1 MTASNANNPTQMSE
15 EDYLK
20 QHLNDIESSKK
31 SANNHHH
38 TLGNNQNQKQQSNS
52 RVTDLQYLVF
62 DIKDLPLGQF
72 YPSGS
77 QLLIR
82 AAQVKEI
89 QAYSMVDDNNF
100 YDMIEKMNDM
110 LGACVRIKY
119 VDNENHA
126 SYLDIKDG
134 DRIFLVFLIREL
146 TFQQGNSLMT
156 PAICECG
163 INNSVELKRAN
174 FKFYEMEQMLTKFF
188 DPVSKT
194 FKFKL
199 KNGKVYSIYKNIKIE
214 K

>member
-1 MTASNANNPTQMSE
+1 
-15 EDYLK
+15 
-20 QHLNDIESSKK
+20 
-31 SANNHHH
+31 
-38 TLGNNQNQKQQSNS
+38 
-52 RVTDLQYLVF
+52 
-62 DIKDLPLGQF
+62 
-72 YPSGS
+72 
-77 QLLIR
+77 
-82 AAQVKEI
+82 
-89 QAYSMVDDNNF
+89 MVDDNNF

-199 KNGKVYSIYKNIKIE
+199 KNGKVYNIAPPTIGLQKSFTDYIIKETNDKKQGSLNMSFLKIIPFMLP
-214 K
+214 